1 MRKHLTNSA
10 LLIVTLMVGIIYGI
24 AIHRHEVFPYG
35 IIKMAYHHLIQ
46 KDRDDENENDNAYGP
61 WSIGIYEG
69 FTPFNL
75 VDPEDIS
82 NPVLTGK
89 DVVDIDAR
97 FVADPFMLS
106 KNGKYYMFFEVLNRE
121 TNQGDIGYAESTDW
135 KHWEYRK
142 IIIDETFHLSYPYVF
157 EWDDDYYMIPESYN
171 DLSVRLYKAASFPD
185 KWEYVGN
192 LLTGYRYV
200 DPSIFRYNDKWWL
213 FVTTPS
219 NDILNLYYSSNLLGE
234 WKPHPM
240 NPIVKF
246 DKNIA
251 RPGGRVITHN
261 DRLYRLTQDDYPS
274 YGIQVFAFEITELT
288 EKSYVEKIVSE
299 KPVVNMTG
307 KGWNAAGM
315 HHVDLHKIGDKW
327 MAIVDGKNR

>member
-1 MRKHLTNSA
+1 MKKYLINSA
-10 LLIVTLMVGIIYGI
+10 LLIMIFVVGVIYGI
-24 AIHRHEVFPYG
+24 VIHRYEVFPYR
-35 IIKMAYHHLIQ
+35 IIQMGYHRL
-46 KDRDDENENDNAYGP
+46 ACGP

-69 FTPFNL
+69 STPFDL
-75 VDPEDIS
+75 APAEDIS

-97 FVADPFMLS
+97 FVADPFMVF
-106 KNGKYYMFFEVLNRE
+106 KNGNYFMFFEVWNRE
-121 TNQGDIGYAESTDW
+121 SNQGDIGYAESTDG

-157 EWDDDYYMIPESYN
+157 EWDDDYYLIPESGQ
-171 DLSVRLYKAASFPD
+171 DLSVRLYKAVSFPE
-185 KWEYVGN
+185 KWEYIGT
-192 LLTGYRYV
+192 LLTGYRYI

-213 FVTTPS
+213 FVTTPE
-219 NDILNLYYSSNLLGE
+219 NDVLNLYWASDLLGE

-251 RPGGRVITHN
+251 RPGGRVISHN

-274 YGIQVFAFEITELT
+274 YGIQVFAFEIIELT
-288 EKSYVEKIVSE
+288 EKTYAEKIFSE

-315 HHVDLHKIGDKW
+315 HHVDLHKIGNKW
-327 MAIVDGKNR
+327 MAVVDGKDR